1 MVFQDFELFPHM
13 TALQNICLAQTK
25 VLERKPSDRHFF
37 PCDSQV
43 SRLYLDGA
51 SPLDRAA
58 AVLEHLGIDPFAHDA
73 WVDTIGVDLSRIPII
88 GTVGENDEVKFK
100 RPGKRV
106 ER

>member
-1 MVFQDFELFPHM
+1 MLFDRQNRTLGQELDTVRDA
-13 TALQNICLAQTK
+13 TAKCRFDVAQSARANDNH
-25 VLERKPSDRHFF
+25 VHIVMPSARD
-37 PCDSQV
+37 
-43 SRLYLDGA
+43 DGA
-51 SPLDRAA
+51 CDGAFL
-58 AVLEHLGIDPFAHDA
+58 HFAHDA